1 MILTKPKSVN
11 AGPSSGT
18 GEGVAHS
25 KRWYVALVRMHHE
38 KKVAERLSKM
48 GIDSFVPVQ
57 QQIHQW
63 SDRRKM
69 VDTVLLPMM
78 VFVHVN
84 PKERM
89 EVLSFSTVSRYMVM
103 RGESTPAVI
112 PDEQM
117 ARFRFMLDYSEEAV
131 CMNDTPLARGE
142 KVRVI
147 KGPLSGLVGELVTVG
162 GKSKIA
168 VRLNMLGCAC
178 VDMPIG
184 YVAPTKITND
194 NTKKI

>member
-1 MILTKPKSVN
+1 MVLRKEKSLN
-11 AGPSSGT
+11 AGPIYGT

-38 KKVAERLSKM
+38 KKVSERLDKM
-48 GIDSFVPVQ
+48 GIENFIPVQ
-57 QQIHQW
+57 QELHQW

-69 VDTVLLPMM
+69 ITSVLLPMM
-78 VFVHVN
+78 VFVHVA

-103 RGESTPAVI
+103 RGESSPAVI

-117 ARFRFMLDYSEEAV
+117 ARFRFMLDYSAESV
-131 CMNDTPLARGE
+131 SMNSSPLARGE
-142 KVRVI
+142 QVRVI
-147 KGPLSGLVGELVTVG
+147 KGPLTGLVGELVNVD

-178 VDMPIG
+178 VDMPVG
-184 YVAPTKITND
+184 YVEPVSVAV
-194 NTKKI
+194 

>member
-1 MILTKPKSVN
+1 MILTKQKSAN
-11 AGPSSGT
+11 AGPSNGT
-18 GEGVAHS
+18 GEGVAYS

-38 KKVAERLSKM
+38 KKVAERLNKM
-48 GIDSFVPVQ
+48 GIENFVPVQ
-57 QQIHQW
+57 QELHQW

-69 VDTVLLPMM
+69 VESVLLPMM
-78 VFVHVN
+78 IFVHVD
-84 PKERM
+84 PKERK
-89 EVLSFSTVSRYMVM
+89 EVLSFSTVSRYMVL
-103 RGESTPAVI
+103 RGESSPAVI

-131 CMNDTPLARGE
+131 SMSTTLLARGE

-147 KGPLSGLVGELVTVG
+147 KGPLTGLVGGLVNVD

-168 VRLNMLGCAC
+168 VRLNLLGCAC

-184 YVAPTKITND
+184 YVEATSETN
-194 NTKKI
+194 

>member
-1 MILTKPKSVN
+1 MILTSRKSVN
-11 AGPSSGT
+11 AGPSNGT

-25 KRWYVALVRMHHE
+25 KRWYVAMVRMHHE
-38 KKVAERLSKM
+38 KKVAERLDKM
-48 GIDSFVPVQ
+48 GIENFVPVQ
-57 QQIHQW
+57 QEIHQW
-63 SDRRKM
+63 SDRRKK
-69 VDTVLLPMM
+69 VEAVLLPMM
-78 VFVHVN
+78 VFVHVDQ
-84 PKERM
+84 KERM

-131 CMNDTPLARGE
+131 CMNSSPLARGE

-147 KGPLSGLVGELVTVG
+147 KGPLTGLVGELVNVD
-162 GKSKIA
+162 GKTKIA
-168 VRLNMLGCAC
+168 VRPNLLGCAC

-184 YVAPTKITND
+184 YVESVKS
-194 NTKKI
+194 

>member
-1 MILTKPKSVN
+1 MILTKQKSAN
-11 AGPSSGT
+11 AGPTNGT
-18 GEGVAHS
+18 GEGVAYS

-38 KKVAERLSKM
+38 KKVAERLNKM
-48 GIDSFVPVQ
+48 GIENFVPVQ
-57 QQIHQW
+57 QELHQW

-69 VDTVLLPMM
+69 VESVLLPMM
-78 VFVHVN
+78 IFVHVD
-84 PKERM
+84 PKERK
-89 EVLSFSTVSRYMVM
+89 EVLSFSTVSRYMVL
-103 RGESTPAVI
+103 RGESSPAVI

-131 CMNDTPLARGE
+131 SMSTTLLARGE

-147 KGPLSGLVGELVTVG
+147 KGPLTGLVGELVNVD

-168 VRLNMLGCAC
+168 VRLNLLGCAC

-184 YVAPTKITND
+184 YVEATSETN
-194 NTKKI
+194 

>member
-1 MILTKPKSVN
+1 MISTKQKASS
-11 AGPSSGT
+11 AGPIIGT
-18 GEGVAHS
+18 GEGVAYS

-38 KKVAERLSKM
+38 KKTAERLDKM
-48 GIDSFVPVQ
+48 GIDNFVPIQ
-57 QQIHQW
+57 PEIHQW
-63 SDRRKM
+63 SDRRK
-69 VDTVLLPMM
+69 TIESVLLPMM

-89 EVLSFSTVSRYMVM
+89 EVLSFSTVSRYMVL

-117 ARFRFMLDYSEEAV
+117 ARFRFMLDYSQETVSMSSA
-131 CMNDTPLARGE
+131 PLARGE

-147 KGPLSGLVGELVTVG
+147 KGPLAGLVGEFVTVE
-162 GKSKIA
+162 GKSQIA

-178 VDMPIG
+178 VAMPVG
-184 YVAPTKITND
+184 YVESLIEKVS
-194 NTKKI
+194 

>member
-1 MILTKPKSVN
+1 MILTKQKSAN
-11 AGPSSGT
+11 AWPSNGT
-18 GEGVAHS
+18 GEGVAYS

-38 KKVAERLSKM
+38 KKVAERLNKM
-48 GIDSFVPVQ
+48 GIENFVPVQ
-57 QQIHQW
+57 QELHQW

-69 VDTVLLPMM
+69 VESVLLPMM
-78 VFVHVN
+78 IFVHVD
-84 PKERM
+84 PKERK
-89 EVLSFSTVSRYMVM
+89 EVLSFSTVSRYMVL
-103 RGESTPAVI
+103 RGESSPAVI

-131 CMNDTPLARGE
+131 SMSTTLLARGE

-147 KGPLSGLVGELVTVG
+147 KGPLTGLVGELVNVD

-168 VRLNMLGCAC
+168 VRLNLLGCAC

-184 YVAPTKITND
+184 YVEATSETN
-194 NTKKI
+194 

>member
-1 MILTKPKSVN
+1 MILTKQKSAN
-11 AGPSSGT
+11 AGPSNGT
-18 GEGVAHS
+18 GEGVAYS

-38 KKVAERLSKM
+38 KKVAERLNKM
-48 GIDSFVPVQ
+48 GIENFVPVQ
-57 QQIHQW
+57 QELHQW

-69 VDTVLLPMM
+69 VESVLLPMM
-78 VFVHVN
+78 IFVHVD
-84 PKERM
+84 PKERK
-89 EVLSFSTVSRYMVM
+89 EVLSFSTVSRYMVL
-103 RGESTPAVI
+103 RGESSPAVI

-131 CMNDTPLARGE
+131 SMSTTTLLARGE

-147 KGPLSGLVGELVTVG
+147 KGPLTGLVGELVNVD

-168 VRLNMLGCAC
+168 VRLNLLGCAC

-184 YVAPTKITND
+184 YVEATSETN
-194 NTKKI
+194 

>member
-1 MILTKPKSVN
+1 MIYSKKSIQEVLP
-11 AGPSSGT
+11 ADVT
-18 GEGVAHS
+18 GRSVAHP
-25 KRWYVALVRMHHE
+25 KRWLVALVRVSHE
-38 KKVAERLSKM
+38 KKTSERLSKM
-48 GIDSFVPVQ
+48 GIENFLPVQ
-57 QQIHQW
+57 QEVHQW
-63 SDRRKM
+63 SDCRK
-69 VDTVLLPMM
+69 VVERVLLPMM
-78 VFVHVN
+78 IFVHVDLYEQ
-84 PKERM
+84 K
-89 EVLSFSTVSRYMVM
+89 EVLTLGSISRYMVL

-184 YVAPTKITND
+184 YVEPTKITND

>member
-1 MILTKPKSVN
+1 M
-11 AGPSSGT
+11 
-18 GEGVAHS
+18 E
-25 KRWYVALVRMHHE
+25 RDRC
-38 KKVAERLSKM
+38 KKVEA
-48 GIDSFVPVQ
+48 
-57 QQIHQW
+57 
-63 SDRRKM
+63 
-69 VDTVLLPMM
+69 VLLPMM
-78 VFVHVN
+78 VFVHVD

-131 CMNDTPLARGE
+131 CMNSSPLARGE

-147 KGPLSGLVGELVTVG
+147 KGPLTGLVGELVNVD
-162 GKSKIA
+162 GKTKIA
-168 VRLNMLGCAC
+168 VRLNLLGCAC

-184 YVAPTKITND
+184 YVESVKS
-194 NTKKI
+194 

>member
-1 MILTKPKSVN
+1 MIFAKEKSIS
-11 AGPSSGT
+11 AAPGCGT

-38 KKVAERLSKM
+38 KKVAERLFKM
-48 GIDSFVPVQ
+48 GIDTFVPVQ
-57 QQIHQW
+57 QEVHQW
-63 SDRRKM
+63 SDRRKA
-69 VDTVLLPMM
+69 VNTVLLPMM
-78 VFVHVN
+78 VFVHAD
-84 PKERM
+84 PKERK

-117 ARFRFMLDYSEEAV
+117 ARFRFMLDYSDEAI
-131 CMNDTPLARGE
+131 CMNSSPLARGE

-147 KGPLSGLVGELVTVG
+147 KGPLRGLVGELVTIG

-184 YVAPTKITND
+184 YVASTKNTND
-194 NTKKI
+194 TI